1 MMMKDQIV
9 PVANRKCQDISNE
22 GNKEVISKLKR
33 NKLIHSIIIF
43 GSRAK
48 GTETERSD
56 LDICIIPKPD
66 VEVTLKDRISM
77 DNSVPEN
84 IDISL
89 LNELPVYIRK
99 SIFLEGKVLYT
110 QDMYYILTLAKIN
123 DLDYERYKR
132 LNKDYHK
139 HVMERVR
146 AKMG

>member
-1 MMMKDQIV
+1 MMMKDQII
-9 PVANRKCQDISNE
+9 PVANRKCPDVSKQVYN
-22 GNKEVISKLKR
+22 EVISKLKG
-33 NKLIHSIIIF
+33 NKLIHSILLF

-48 GTETERSD
+48 GTESQRSD

-89 LNELPVYIRK
+89 LDELPVYIRK
-99 SIFLEGKVLYT
+99 SVFLEGKVLYT

-123 DLDYERYKR
+123 DLEYERYKR